1 MPWKSLSH
9 PYKYMKTQRQAD
21 LSLLLVTFFWGIA
34 NVVSDIA
41 LGDIDSIQ
49 LNAIRFTVAFLCSYF
64 FFFKKMRKP
73 SAATLKASAVIGILL
88 CIVYI
93 LATEAL
99 LYTDVT
105 NVGFL
110 LAQHVIMVPILNRV
124 FRKIKTEEKLLL
136 CIGMTLIGLAMLT
149 LKGGSVNM
157 RPGDWMTLASTFIYA
172 VDMILTEVFVAKE
185 DVDPLQLG
193 VYQLGVC
200 AVIFVA
206 IALFTGRSLLVTGTR
221 PWLCILFLAIFST
234 AFPFIVQPVAQQL
247 TSVTRVGLI
256 FSAEPLFT
264 AVAAFVMIG
273 ERLHFTAYIGAVIML
288 FAIVLMNVELPAKR
302 EKALK

>member
-1 MPWKSLSH
+1 M
-9 PYKYMKTQRQAD
+9 
-21 LSLLLVTFFWGIA
+21 LVTFFWGVA

-49 LNAIRFTVAFLCSYF
+49 LNAIRFTVAFLCAF
-64 FFFKKMRKP
+64 FFFFRKMKKP
-73 SAATLKASAVIGILL
+73 GVATIKASVIIGVLL

-110 LAQHVIMVPILNRV
+110 LAQHVIMVPIINRV
-124 FRKIKTEEKLLL
+124 CRKIKTERKLLF
-136 CIGMTLIGLAMLT
+136 CIGLTLVGLAMLT
-149 LKGGSVNM
+149 LKGGAIHM
-157 RPGDWMTLASTFIYA
+157 RLGDWMTLLSTSIYA
-172 VDMILTEVFVAKE
+172 IDMILTEIFVAKD

-200 AVIFVA
+200 ALIFMA
-206 IALFTGRSLLVTGTR
+206 IALFSGRSLMVTGTR
-221 PWLCILFLAIFST
+221 PWMCILFLAIFST
-234 AFPFIVQPVAQQL
+234 AFPFIVQPIAQKL

-273 ERLHFTAYIGAVIML
+273 ERLHATAYIGAFIML
-288 FAIVLMNVELPAKR
+288 FAIVLMNVELPVKK
-302 EKALK
+302 EKDLK

>member
-1 MPWKSLSH
+1 M
-9 PYKYMKTQRQAD
+9 T
-21 LSLLLVTFFWGIA
+21 LLLVTFFWGVA

-49 LNAIRFTVAFLCSYF
+49 LNAIRFSLAFLCAYL
-64 FFFKKMRKP
+64 FFFKKMQKP
-73 SAATLKASAVIGILL
+73 AAATLKASAAIGTLL
-88 CIVYI
+88 CAVYI

-110 LAQHVIMVPILNRV
+110 LAQHVIMVPVINRI
-124 FRKIKTEEKLLL
+124 FRGKKTGKKLKF
-136 CIGMTLIGLAMLT
+136 CISLTVIGLALLT
-149 LKGGSVNM
+149 LKGGSFNM
-157 RPGDWMTLASTFIYA
+157 RVGDWMTLLSTFIYA
-172 VDMILTEVFVAKE
+172 VDMVLTEVFVAKD

-200 AVIFVA
+200 ALIYML
-206 IALFTGRSLLVTGTR
+206 IALFTGRSLAVTGAR
-221 PWLCILFLAIFST
+221 PWMCILFLAFFAT
-234 AFPFIVQPVAQQL
+234 AFPFIAQPVAQRL

-256 FSAEPLFT
+256 FSVEPLFT
-264 AVAAFVMIG
+264 ALAAFVMIG
-273 ERLHFTAYIGAVIML
+273 ERLHPAGYAGAAIML

-302 EKALK
+302 EKS

>member
-1 MPWKSLSH
+1 MQWKSLSH
-9 PYKYMKTQRQAD
+9 LCNMKTQRQAD
-21 LSLLLVTFFWGIA
+21 LTLLLVTLFWGIA

-41 LGDIDSIQ
+41 LGDIDTIQ
-49 LNAIRFTVAFLCSYF
+49 LNAIRFGVAFICAFL
-64 FFFKKMRKP
+64 FFFKKMKKP
-73 SAATLKASAVIGILL
+73 NGATLKAAAAIGVLL
-88 CIVYI
+88 CAVYI

-124 FRKIKTEEKLLL
+124 FRKKKTEKKLLL
-136 CIGMTLIGLAMLT
+136 CIAIAIVGLAMLT
-149 LKGGSVNM
+149 LKGGVMTM
-157 RPGDWMTLASTFIYA
+157 RLGDWMTLLSTFIYA
-172 VDMILTEVFVAKE
+172 VDMILTEIFVGRD

-200 AVIFVA
+200 AAVFMV
-206 IALFTGRSLLVTGTR
+206 IALFTGRSLAVTGAR
-221 PWLCILFLAIFST
+221 PWMCIIFLAFFAT
-234 AFPFIVQPVAQQL
+234 AFPFIVQPIAQRL

-264 AVAAFVMIG
+264 ALAAFVMIN
-273 ERLHFTAYIGAVIML
+273 ERLHFTGYIGAGIML
-288 FAIVLMNVELPAKR
+288 LAIVLMNVEFPGKK
-302 EKALK
+302 EKTLQ